1 MWGFQRDPPPQQSAA
16 AAGDSSGPDAAI
28 PADAGD
34 EPGPAQ
40 QSAVGDPSGPEQ
52 AEDEAADENLQLTGQ
67 PMQPTDDRDDDI
79 LKPFEAAFQELRKWV
94 DTSEAQYA
102 LLSAQRE
109 QLSGRYAS
117 AVK

>member
-1 MWGFQRDPPPQQSAA
+1 MWGFQRDPPPQQPA

-28 PADAGD
+28 PAETGD
-34 EPGPAQ
+34 KPSPAQ
-40 QSAVGDPSGPEQ
+40 QSAVGDPSGPKQ
-52 AEDEAADENLQLTGQ
+52 AEGEAADENLQLTGQ
-67 PMQPTDDRDDDI
+67 PAQPTDDRDDAT

-94 DTSEAQYA
+94 DPSEGQYA

-109 QLSGRYAS
+109 QLAGRYAS